1 MADLDSFGVGFRLLI
16 VDDTESVRDFL
27 GEVLSKCGFAVDVAE
42 DLRRA
47 RELVDARSYDL
58 YVLDKNLPDGS
69 GLELARYLNGRQAD
83 CEIVLVTAHG
93 SSESAFEAFE
103 LGLAELITKPF
114 DDLDDLRR
122 RIKKAL
128 ARLID
133 ARRARSSRILPPPAP
148 ASTDSQRRLR
158 FFVEMRLR
166 FILVDGSLTGPAFVS
181 QLSHADLFVETDR
194 PLPLGNSVRLRL
206 YMPGRSAMD
215 LRGLVRRH
223 GEGTTMLGMRIEFT
237 DLSEAAVANISN
249 YLAPLRSS
257 FDTASPRQTFSF
269 VPSPLFAETLSSAAQ
284 PAEVPT
290 LGDRFTPDA
299 LRLFVSMYGGKV
311 LDFLDTLDTATVK
324 ALLDV
329 ERRPVSSLRP
339 SPPGKT
345 PASFEDLPHALFDPE
360 NVDAETLPTD
370 VGSVSSQ
377 PTEPANEEERL
388 RAKYGF
394 AEDLLDETLRRK
406 YNLDDAL
413 FDDEPPEPDRKSGPT
428 RGRELQAP
436 AGDSVLSRIG
446 ASPDQRRAFAEE
458 LRRRGEDALGRG
470 LVLKAASDLGLA
482 LAFDEENVELKALA
496 DRVRSQANAAR
507 AEDLYRQ
514 GLQQVALG
522 DPSAATKLLL
532 GACELVQETK
542 YQIAAARVLL
552 QSGRTESVRE
562 CRLLLKD
569 ALARDGNSPD
579 LHVLHGRAAELEGF
593 PKVAVRS
600 YKRALELKP
609 DHEAAK
615 QFLAR
620 LE

>member
-1 MADLDSFGVGFRLLI
+1 MTAHETFGSGFRLLV
-16 VDDTESVRDFL
+16 VDDTESVRDL
-27 GEVLSKCGFAVDVAE
+27 LSDVLSKCGFAVDVAE

-47 RELVDARSYDL
+47 RERVDVKAYDL

-83 CEIVLVTAHG
+83 CEIVLVTGHG

-103 LGLAELITKPF
+103 LGLADLITKPF
-114 DDLDDLRR
+114 EELDDLRR

-128 ARLID
+128 TRLAD
-133 ARRARSSRILPPPAP
+133 ARRARSSRILPAAASP
-148 ASTDSQRRLR
+148 ASSDSQRRLR
-158 FFVEMRLR
+158 FFVEMRVR

-181 QLSHADLFVETDR
+181 QLSHTDLFVETDR
-194 PLPLGNSVRLRL
+194 PLPLGNSVRMRL
-206 YMPGRSAMD
+206 YLPGRSAVD

-223 GEGTTMLGMRIEFT
+223 GEGATMLGMRIEFT
-237 DLSEAAVANISN
+237 DVSEDAAASISAQ
-249 YLAPLRSS
+249 LAPLRTS
-257 FDTASPRQTFSF
+257 FETSTPRQTFSF
-269 VPSPLFAETLSSAAQ
+269 TPSGPQGETRPSPE
-284 PAEVPT
+284 PADEPT

-299 LRLFVSMYGGKV
+299 LQFFLSMYGGKV
-311 LDFLDTLDTATVK
+311 LDFLDTLDTTTVQ
-324 ALLDV
+324 ALLDA
-329 ERRPVSSLRP
+329 ERRPAASLPVSA
-339 SPPGKT
+339 PGKT

-370 VGSVSSQ
+370 VGSSQ
-377 PTEPANEEERL
+377 AQPSEPASEEERL

-394 AEDLLDETLRRK
+394 TEGLLDESLRKK
-406 YNLDDAL
+406 YNLDDSL
-413 FDDEPPEPDRKSGPT
+413 FDDEN
-428 RGRELQAP
+428 AP
-436 AGDSVLSRIG
+436 AREGRAASPAGESVSATGGSVLSRIG
-446 ASPDQRRAFAEE
+446 GSPDQRRAFAEE
-458 LRRRGEDALGRG
+458 LRRRGEEALARG

-482 LAFDEENVELKALA
+482 LAFDGENEALKTLYE
-496 DRVRSQANAAR
+496 RVRNQANATR

-522 DPSAATKLLL
+522 DPSAAAKLLL
-532 GACELVQETK
+532 GACELAQDTK
-542 YQIAAARVLL
+542 YEIAAARVLL
-552 QSGRTESVRE
+552 QSATTESVRE
-562 CRLLLKD
+562 CRTLLKD
-569 ALARDGNSPD
+569 ALARDGSNPD

-620 LE
+620 LG

>member
-1 MADLDSFGVGFRLLI
+1 MTDLDSFGVGFRLLV

-27 GEVLSKCGFAVDVAE
+27 AEVLSRCGFAVDVAE

-47 RELVDARSYDL
+47 RELVDAKSYDL

-69 GLELARYLNGRQAD
+69 GLELARYLSGRQAD

-103 LGLAELITKPF
+103 LGLADLMTKPF
-114 DDLDDLRR
+114 EDLEEIPR

-128 ARLID
+128 ARLAD
-133 ARRARSSRILPPPAP
+133 ARRARSSRIVATAVPAN
-148 ASTDSQRRLR
+148 TDSQRRLR
-158 FFVEMRLR
+158 FFVEMRVR

-181 QLSHADLFVETDR
+181 QLSHTDLFVETDR
-194 PLPLGNSVRLRL
+194 PLPLGNSVRMRL
-206 YMPGRSAMD
+206 YLPGRSAVD

-223 GEGTTMLGMRIEFT
+223 GEGATMLGMRIEFT
-237 DLSEAAVANISN
+237 DVSEEAAASISAQ
-249 YLAPLRSS
+249 LAPLRTSFETSTPRRTSS
-257 FDTASPRQTFSF
+257 FTPLQETL
-269 VPSPLFAETLSSAAQ
+269 PSPEPVEE
-284 PAEVPT
+284 PA

-299 LRLFVSMYGGKV
+299 LQFFLSMYGGKV
-311 LDFLDTLDTATVK
+311 LDFLDTLDTTTVQ
-324 ALLDV
+324 ALLDAD
-329 ERRPVSSLRP
+329 RRPVASL
-339 SPPGKT
+339 SASAPGKT

-370 VGSVSSQ
+370 VGSSHAQ
-377 PTEPANEEERL
+377 PSEPANEEDRL

-394 AEDLLDETLRRK
+394 TEDLLDESLRKK
-406 YNLDDAL
+406 YNLDDSL
-413 FDDEPPEPDRKSGPT
+413 FDEKD
-428 RGRELQAP
+428 AP
-436 AGDSVLSRIG
+436 AREGQPASPAREPVSATGGNVLSRIG
-446 ASPDQRRAFAEE
+446 GGPDQRRAFAEE
-458 LRRRGEDALGRG
+458 LRQRGEEALARG

-482 LAFDEENVELKALA
+482 LAFDGENAALKTLY
-496 DRVRSQANAAR
+496 DRVRNQANATR

-532 GACELVQETK
+532 GACELVQHTK
-542 YQIAAARVLL
+542 YEIAAARVLL
-552 QSGRTESVRE
+552 QSATTESVRE
-562 CRLLLKD
+562 CRALLKD
-569 ALARDGNSPD
+569 ALARDGNNPD
-579 LHVLHGRAAELEGF
+579 LHVLHGRAADLDGF

-615 QFLAR
+615 QLLAR